1 MEAALPLGSTK
12 LRDQDLRRWRYN
24 IQIQYQRARAATNE
38 RPKIAIQDRADRH
51 NAYLDPASIEVGS
64 QVLNKRR
71 IACQLAHMWHGLF
84 RVEEM
89 CGVCA
94 VWSDIGE
101 TPYKL
106 FPLVH
111 ISKLKK
117 VKTYLDRPTHMLRVT
132 EADRIGFDEAIQP
145 KDSWKNNLKDNELE
159 VKKIANVRSGQ

>member
-1 MEAALPLGSTK
+1 M
-12 LRDQDLRRWRYN
+12 
-24 IQIQYQRARAATNE
+24 
-38 RPKIAIQDRADRH
+38 
-51 NAYLDPASIEVGS
+51 
-64 QVLNKRR
+64 
-71 IACQLAHMWHGLF
+71 
-84 RVEEM
+84 
-89 CGVCA
+89 CA

-159 VKKIANVRSGQ
+159 VKKIANVRSGQKTRIKCIYRPFRSIGKNTVIQMGG